1 MDNAKDSVSGSAR
14 FHYTVKS
21 RYVPGGSLEVN
32 AKYQPRLVT
41 FEIDEVEAGS

>member
-1 MDNAKDSVSGSAR
+1 MDNDQDSVTGSAR
-14 FHYTVKS
+14 FHYTVKC
-21 RYVPGGSLEVN
+21 RPLPAGSLEVN